1 MFAWSSQVGS
11 TCRERHRRFG
21 QRNCETFSRNSA
33 TVMVRLCAI
42 LRSWAILPT
51 LRFGRGIFHDLRDF
65 DASSKSQP
73 LGRTQVE
80 GTPSGVPRYDLHARS
95 VPLSLLPR

>member
-21 QRNCETFSRNSA
+21 QRNCETFSRKSA

-42 LRSWAILPT
+42 LRPRAILPT
-51 LRFGRGIFHDLRDF
+51 LRFGRGILHDLRDF
-65 DASSKSQP
+65 DASSKTLP
-73 LGRTQVE
+73 LGRNQVE
-80 GTPSGVPRYDLHARS
+80 ETPSVAPRYDLHARS

>member
-21 QRNCETFSRNSA
+21 QRNCERFSWKSA
-33 TVMVRLCAI
+33 TVMVRLCVI
-42 LRSWAILPT
+42 LRPRAILPT
-51 LRFGRGIFHDLRDF
+51 LRFGRGILHDLRDF
-65 DASSKSQP
+65 DASSKTLP
-73 LGRTQVE
+73 LGRNQRE
-80 GTPSGVPRYDLHARS
+80 ETPSVAPRYDLHARS